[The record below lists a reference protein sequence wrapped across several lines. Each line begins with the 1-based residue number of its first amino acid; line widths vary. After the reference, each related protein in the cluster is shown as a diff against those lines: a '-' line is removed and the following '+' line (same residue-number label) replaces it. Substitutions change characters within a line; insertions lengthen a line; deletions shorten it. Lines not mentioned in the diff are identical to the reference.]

1 RRPGR
6 GLAAAPRSFVK
17 TDDTVAF
24 VLNQETTETTGEGI
38 MPRVQ
43 LRTLCG
49 ALALALITLVAG
61 LPAKVRAADDP
72 KEPGDRKPQGEA
84 PAKPQGM
91 TPEGILGLLATGQDG
106 RRTAKWLEDAFEGQ
120 PKTEAAEMLI
130 AIARGSQ
137 MGPGEG
143 WFHPG
148 QGRYNWEWLAARHG

>member
-1 RRPGR
+1 
-6 GLAAAPRSFVK
+6 
-17 TDDTVAF
+17 
-24 VLNQETTETTGEGI
+24 
-38 MPRVQ
+38 
-43 LRTLCG
+43 
-49 ALALALITLVAG
+49 LALITLVAG
-61 LPAKVRAADDP
+61 LPGKVRAADDP

-148 QGRYNWEWLAARHG
+148 QGRYNWEWLAARHGIDPDGAIPRDKFRGPEAIFLNLDRNRDGELRADDFEWSDRSAHAQQ